1 MDGACWI
8 GITRLDN
15 KPVSS
20 IDGFFGIVT
29 LEEEKQKNENTLK
42 KNENEDINLN
52 RRQ

>member
-20 IDGFFGIVT
+20 IDGFFSIVT